1 MKINSALV
9 FVLHHNSYCYVLT
22 GKGAV
27 RGTKPFLISE
37 TIISENVPTK

>member
-22 GKGAV
+22 GKSV

-37 TIISENVPTK
+37 TIISENVATK